1 MLKDYFN
8 LSVNG
13 LKQRKLRSWLTMLGI
28 FVGIATIVAL
38 ISLGQGLEN
47 VIISQFSFLSADMIT
62 VTASTNTQTG
72 VFSDLTN
79 PLGKD
84 EIEAVKDV
92 DGIES
97 FAPRNMRP
105 VSYVLDDVTYQ
116 AMMTSLPIEEY
127 GKSIYDIISISMV
140 EGEKLDKGEKYSLT
154 VGYNVAKSSAYER
167 PLEPGDT
174 ITIEEKE
181 FEIKGIIEKKGSF
194 MLDNMIGMP
203 EVTMNDLFDIEED
216 EYAMINIK
224 ARKGNDINEIITE
237 LERKLMKARDVDETT
252 KDFNV
257 ESAQDTLEMME
268 STMFGVQLFI
278 YIIAGISLVVGGIGI
293 MNTMYT
299 SVLERTKDIG
309 IMKAIGARNS
319 VIFTLFFIESGL
331 LGSIGG
337 LIGIALGSGLALLAQ
352 SIGSA
357 VGSDL
362 IQAHISLGLLLGALL
377 FSFIIGAISGISPA
391 MQAAKMHPVNALRKT
406 K

>member
-337 LIGIALGSGLALLAQ
+337 LI
-352 SIGSA
+352 
-357 VGSDL
+357 
-362 IQAHISLGLLLGALL
+362 
-377 FSFIIGAISGISPA
+377 
-391 MQAAKMHPVNALRKT
+391 
-406 K
+406 